1 VCVRVSCVCGRTN
14 RIIMDYLRQIEEDLS
29 TLAQDAKK
37 YVRDVNHSLCNA
49 MHRFV
54 YLSVCADLRHQI

>member
-1 VCVRVSCVCGRTN
+1 
-14 RIIMDYLRQIEEDLS
+14 MDYLRQIEEDLS

-37 YVRDVNHSLCNA
+37 YVHDVKHSLCHA